1 MSYSLNK
8 VQLIGNLGAEPEIR
22 YTQAGKPMATL
33 NVATSERWR
42 DQQGNQQERTEW
54 HRVVIFDKQA
64 EIVQQY
70 MHKGSKVY
78 IEGQLRTRKW
88 QDQAGQ
94 DRYTTE
100 VVLGGFNSQIILLDA
115 RGGAAAPGM
124 TPDGYAPSARPA
136 SPPSPSPAP
145 ANTAGGGSSGYPPFP
160 PPEAPY
166 LNEDFNQ
173 APAFRDDI
181 PF

>member
-33 NVATSERWR
+33 SIATSERWR

-54 HRVVIFDKQA
+54 HRVVVFDKQA
-64 EIVQQY
+64 EIAQQY

-78 IEGQLRTRKW
+78 VEGQLRTRKW
-88 QDQAGQ
+88 QDQSGQ

-100 VVLGGFNSQIILLDA
+100 VVLAGFGSQIILLDT
-115 RGGAAAPGM
+115 RGQGEGVSRPAATTAATTSAAA
-124 TPDGYAPSARPA
+124 A
-136 SPPSPSPAP
+136 
-145 ANTAGGGSSGYPPFP
+145 GGSSGYPPYSP
-160 PPEAPY
+160 PPSYPGE
-166 LNEDFNQ
+166 EFGQ
-173 APAFRDDI
+173 ATAFHDDI